1 MDIFIF
7 INKNLG
13 NTTKFFII
21 LFIIFIITKY
31 SKKYLVKAMSF
42 IGKHTIKDEYLA
54 SFLDNPKMLSI
65 AVYLIPLLV
74 IDYFVFYS
82 SFPKFEYFTIVTSE
96 NIKKWIFVANT
107 FSFLYWLSNFLSHSV
122 DYLKDK
128 DKYKHKPLHGLGQ
141 IIFIV
146 FFMFS
151 AAILYARFTHQSP
164 TMLFTTLS
172 VVSMAIFLTL
182 KDIILGIISTML
194 IIMNDIVRV
203 GDWIQSEKHHA
214 DGIIKEINLITVKV
228 ENQDKS
234 ICVIPTYHLVSDG
247 FNNMENIL
255 RIDSQMIRIVF
266 RIAPESIHYMT
277 ESNITQYEHIELLA
291 DHIRKNKER
300 HLESMNKQENKSGK
314 EYIYRN
320 ELVDE
325 SELPL
330 TNLGLFRKYLE
341 KYILNHPMTS
351 RKYKNETV
359 VRIVEGVREGVGLE
373 IECFVKTANR
383 NTYEHYQSTLMEHVY
398 ASAGKF
404 EIVVNC

>member
-1 MDIFIF
+1 
-7 INKNLG
+7 
-13 NTTKFFII
+13 
-21 LFIIFIITKY
+21 
-31 SKKYLVKAMSF
+31 
-42 IGKHTIKDEYLA
+42 
-54 SFLDNPKMLSI
+54 
-65 AVYLIPLLV
+65 
-74 IDYFVFYS
+74 
-82 SFPKFEYFTIVTSE
+82 
-96 NIKKWIFVANT
+96 
-107 FSFLYWLSNFLSHSV
+107 
-122 DYLKDK
+122 
-128 DKYKHKPLHGLGQ
+128 
-141 IIFIV
+141 
-146 FFMFS
+146 
-151 AAILYARFTHQSP
+151 
-164 TMLFTTLS
+164 
-172 VVSMAIFLTL
+172 
-182 KDIILGIISTML
+182 ML

-277 ESNITQYEHIELLA
+277 ESNITQYEHIELLI

-351 RKYKNETV
+351 RKYKSETV

-398 ASAGKF
+398 ASAWKF
-404 EIVVNC
+404 EIIVNC